1 MIAML
6 IELQRQ
12 LGVAVGMVFAMGL
25 PAASDGC
32 TRMDQDGQT
41 YVVCQIDAARES
53 DLRLWQND
61 ADGRPLNS
69 FNNVRKSLPQGQSLS
84 FAMNAGMF
92 HPDYR
97 PVGLL
102 VIDGQELHPIT
113 TQAGGGN
120 FGMLPK
126 GHGGGLYGCT
136 HYGYIIS
143 PQGGPGTPR
152 AAGRSTAVT
161 ACEGAFLW
169 RPARA
174 RRRRLRGTPRQPA
187 GA

>member
-120 FGMLPK
+120 FEIG
-126 GHGGGLYGCT
+126 
-136 HYGYIIS
+136 
-143 PQGGPGTPR
+143 R
-152 AAGRSTAVT
+152 AHV
-161 ACEGAFLW
+161 
-169 RPARA
+169 
-174 RRRRLRGTPRQPA
+174 
-187 GA
+187 